1 MRYPFSG
8 IIVRYR
14 KPQQGVCQFPD
25 GEIPRAQQSS
35 ANSLSNDASSD
46 TDLGTTDQGE
56 KTNSEEKP
64 LHERRLRDELHINIW
79 EVGKKPAGP
88 FMDIGVMISDR
99 QNTGF
104 IQVDLPWEVSKK
116 DISDLGAKLNGEK
129 SVAAIFN
136 EVVHYDGFAEGNFA
150 NISFRKDGKDQKPFS
165 LLRLNSELFKI
176 EYVNLSNGTTSS
188 RLLVEIPRPH
198 PSTLSPDRRI
208 SAYVRFRI
216 RNVPKEIY
224 TSTFSQKDRTLISS
238 RTEMRIVDFRINVRR
253 GVPEELLSG
262 SETVDFPQFER
273 IHCFLT
279 TDRSEDCSS
288 QGKTYNGYRSL
299 MDEDVWNE

>member
-25 GEIPRAQQSS
+25 GEIPRIELFSPNSS
-35 ANSLSNDASSD
+35 SNDASA
-46 TDLGTTDQGE
+46 TTDQADISLCSACFEELAE
-56 KTNSEEKP
+56 KANTEEKP

-99 QNTGF
+99 QSTGF

-150 NISFRKDGKDQKPFS
+150 NISFRKDGKDEKPFS
-165 LLRLNSELFKI
+165 LLRLNSEF
-176 EYVNLSNGTTSS
+176 
-188 RLLVEIPRPH
+188 
-198 PSTLSPDRRI
+198 
-208 SAYVRFRI
+208 F
-216 RNVPKEIY
+216 
-224 TSTFSQKDRTLISS
+224 
-238 RTEMRIVDFRINVRR
+238 
-253 GVPEELLSG
+253 
-262 SETVDFPQFER
+262 
-273 IHCFLT
+273 
-279 TDRSEDCSS
+279 
-288 QGKTYNGYRSL
+288 
-299 MDEDVWNE
+299 